1 MRTTLDT
8 NEVVTLLQSLQST
21 LEEGR
26 LKANLLRKQ
35 ERYETSKE
43 KSSEEVME
51 GLLPVQALLDRITKV
66 CFYKHWIEV
75 ISLQSKLQQPAITIS
90 AEEYY

>member
-1 MRTTLDT
+1 MTTGLNT
-8 NEVVTLLQSLQST
+8 QELTTLLQSLQSS

-35 ERYETSKE
+35 ERFQAAQ
-43 KSSEEVME
+43 EV
-51 GLLPVQALLDRITKV
+51 LDSLQPVQALLDRITKI
-66 CFYKHWIEV
+66 WIEV

-90 AEEYY
+90 VESYSAVTTTE